1 MAKRTRKVGPAGRF
15 QARYGVR
22 TRTQIR
28 NIEILQR
35 AKHICP
41 SCGHQKVKRISTSI
55 WQCRKCGTKFAGGAY
70 QPRTETGQN
79 IEKILKGEIEI
90 QKTTEVAETNTPIEE
105 ETRGEG
111 DKE

>member
-22 TRTQIR
+22 TRTQVR
-28 NIEILQR
+28 NIEIIQR

-41 SCGHQKVKRISTSI
+41 SCGHQKVKRVSTSI

-70 QPRTETGQN
+70 HPRTESSQN
-79 IEKILKGEIEI
+79 IEKMLKGEETEIKKTEIPESDDAIE
-90 QKTTEVAETNTPIEE
+90 KS
-105 ETRGEG
+105 EG
-111 DKE
+111 D